1 MERIA
6 VIGLDLAKSVFQ
18 IHAIAEDGKVVVR
31 RALRRAQLLDFFRNL
46 EPCLVGIEA
55 CASAHHWANA
65 IGHFGHTVRLMP
77 PAYVKAYVKRN
88 KTDAADAEAI
98 CEAVTR
104 PTMRFVA
111 IKSQQE
117 QAAGMVLK
125 TRELFIRQRTQSA
138 NAMRAHM
145 AELGIVA
152 ATGMTS
158 VTKLIAVL
166 RDAEDSRLPPTARCP
181 FGNGGAD

>member
-1 MERIA
+1 M
-6 VIGLDLAKSVFQ
+6 
-18 IHAIAEDGKVVVR
+18 
-31 RALRRAQLLDFFRNL
+31 
-46 EPCLVGIEA
+46 
-55 CASAHHWANA
+55 
-65 IGHFGHTVRLMP
+65 MP
-77 PAYVKAYVKRN
+77 PAYVKPYVKRN

-104 PTMRFVA
+104 PTMRFVP
-111 IKSQQE
+111 IKSAEE

-125 TRELFIRQRTQSA
+125 TRELLIRQRSQTA

-158 VTKLIAVL
+158 IGKLMLIHP
-166 RDAEDSRLPPTARCP
+166 R
-181 FGNGGAD
+181 